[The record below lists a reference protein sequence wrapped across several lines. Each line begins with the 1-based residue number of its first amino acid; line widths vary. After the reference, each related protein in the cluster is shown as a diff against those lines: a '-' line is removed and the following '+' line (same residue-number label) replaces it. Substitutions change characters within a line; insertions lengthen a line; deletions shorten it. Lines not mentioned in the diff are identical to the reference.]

1 MRQKILNRLRELQR
15 TVEQFD
21 ENKFKRNVGH
31 AKVELKYRYNNI
43 IEKLKI
49 K

>member
-1 MRQKILNRLRELQR
+1 MRQKILNNLRNIQR
-15 TVEQFD
+15 SVEQFD
-21 ENKFKRNVGH
+21 ENKFKRNLGH
-31 AKVELKYRYNNI
+31 ARVELKYRYNNL

>member
-1 MRQKILNRLRELQR
+1 MRQEILNRLRKAQR

-21 ENKFKRNVGH
+21 ENKFKRDVGH
-31 AKVELKYRYNNI
+31 LKIELKYRYNKL

>member
-1 MRQKILNRLRELQR
+1 MRQEILNKLRELQK

-21 ENKFKRNVGH
+21 ETKYKRNVGH
-31 AKVELKYRYNNI
+31 LKVELKYRYNKLI
-43 IEKLKI
+43 DKLKL

>member
-1 MRQKILNRLRELQR
+1 MRQRILNNLRNLSRSIEN
-15 TVEQFD
+15 FD
-21 ENKFKRNVGH
+21 EDKFKRNVGH
-31 AKVELKYRYNNI
+31 AKVELKYRYNKF

>member
-21 ENKFKRNVGH
+21 ENKFKRNLGH

>member
-1 MRQKILNRLRELQR
+1 MRQKILNKLRSISRSIEN
-15 TVEQFD
+15 FD
-21 ENKFKRNVGH
+21 EDKFKRNVGH
-31 AKVELKYRYNNI
+31 AKVELKYRYNKF

>member
-1 MRQKILNRLRELQR
+1 MRQEILNKLRDIQK

-21 ENKFKRNVGH
+21 ENKYKRNMGH
-31 AKVELKYRYNNI
+31 LKVELKYRYNRL